1 MVRDHLVENKRYSL
15 RDIFEMLRVFGEKNG
30 KTEEMSWA
38 LEQAA
43 KSL

>member
-1 MVRDHLVENKRYSL
+1 MRDNLVENKRYSL
-15 RDIFEMLRVFGEKNG
+15 RDISGMLRVFGEKNG
-30 KTEEMSWA
+30 KTEEMYWA